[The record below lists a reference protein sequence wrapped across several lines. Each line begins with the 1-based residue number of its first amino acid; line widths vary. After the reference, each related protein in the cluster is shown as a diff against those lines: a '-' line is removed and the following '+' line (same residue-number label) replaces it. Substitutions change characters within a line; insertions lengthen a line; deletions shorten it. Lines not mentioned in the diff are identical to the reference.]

1 MFGFIKSRIEF
12 PEGTVRFGHRY
23 ALIVEI
29 GQETFSIGFESALE
43 PGIDRLIH
51 PNSMERVNRDHTT
64 KSDLLPS
71 EKSAVMSLVL
81 RYCEK
86 NKLTYRIVE

>member
-1 MFGFIKSRIEF
+1 MFGFIKSRVKF

-23 ALIVEI
+23 ALVVEI
-29 GQETFSIGFESALE
+29 GQESFSIGFESALE
-43 PGIDRLIH
+43 PGVDRLIH
-51 PNSMERVNRDHTT
+51 PKTMERVNHDHTT
-64 KSDLLPS
+64 KNNLLPS
-71 EKSAVMSLVL
+71 EKSAVLSLVL